1 MVRLIRLASVDDC
14 NFRTAFGND
23 IKIEPGSKLAVLN
36 ATFETDVSE
45 ITINSRNHEIK
56 FTPAVDGGVVFNDTS
71 TFLPIRTYS
80 GELGVTQFWQDMG
93 QTLSNTLGYRDTLS
107 DTTMNPGGAKI
118 NAGVFSE
125 FEMQYEVYNQE
136 FPIPKT
142 PVEFVYT
149 YSPMLSPLGAT
160 FSMSFPQ
167 GSRNSALLEDRA
179 NYDGVKRFDWS
190 GDAVGGTPATPAL
203 TFANTLKLVDA
214 QNTPNVGTKVRMS
227 SVPGVVMSKG
237 NGLWMARVS
246 FLVDNLSGLQD
257 NGFGI
262 GLSRSLLA
270 LDEDAD
276 IPKNMIHGEI
286 RVNRPGEGYR
296 FRFNGGDEQT
306 SALTPLRY
314 NGTDPTTDHDIMWLR
329 VGKDE
334 SSPVGTGTYGKYC
347 LQGGVWQD
355 VGAAGLE
362 TVFFSYELK
371 NYFNQYDFLHP
382 YLFINGISTTCE
394 IDATAFTPSVTHAM
408 QINEISNPN
417 PIWDPVDPTD
427 PFKLNFGNR
436 EYKITN
442 ILKTGNGTG
451 YPASVIGNIVPQV
464 DENRFNGGGAFTR
477 ETKLQLHADVL
488 KYLGFGR
495 NFTNYSNISQKMGMA
510 NLEFENFIEYR
521 GTGGPDLDN
530 DDNFIVESLTLPVDS
545 YDASEQYYGDGDPFK
560 DVGLTTSAERLGR
573 RKNIIATIPA
583 TNINEIV
590 QYEASTPQYID
601 LRNTSTLNER
611 NLEFRILDKD
621 FNPVETGNKKSIL
634 TLLLS
639 GPGER

>member
-23 IKIEPGSKLAVLN
+23 IKIEPGSKIAVLN
-36 ATFETDVSE
+36 ATFETRVSE
-45 ITINSRNHEIK
+45 ISINNRNNEIK
-56 FTPAVDGGVVFNDTS
+56 FTPSVAGGVVFNDTS

-80 GELGVTQFWQDMG
+80 GELGITQFWQDMG

-125 FEMQYEVYNQE
+125 FEMQYNEYNQE
-136 FPIPKT
+136 FPIPRT

-149 YSPMLSPLGAT
+149 YSPMLSALGT
-160 FSMSFPQ
+160 TWSMNWPQ
-167 GSRNSALLEDRA
+167 GSRNSALLEDKAA
-179 NYDGVKRFDWS
+179 NFGDADQRFNWS
-190 GDAVGGTPATPAL
+190 GDGDATPDFK
-203 TFANTLKLVDA
+203 FANTLKLTDA
-214 QNTPNVGTKVRMS
+214 QLTANVGTKVRMDGL
-227 SVPGVVMSKG
+227 PGVVMSKG

-246 FLVDNLSGLQD
+246 FLADNASGLQD

-262 GLSRSLLA
+262 GLSRELGFNAIDL
-270 LDEDAD
+270 D
-276 IPKNMIHGEI
+276 IPADMIHGEI

-306 SALTPLRY
+306 SLLTPRRY
-314 NGTDPTTDHDIMWLR
+314 DGNDPLTDHDIIWLR

-334 SSPVGTGTYGKYC
+334 SSPTGSPTYGKYC

-355 VGAAGLE
+355 AGAAGLE
-362 TVFFSYELK
+362 TVLFTYELK
-371 NYFNQYDFLHP
+371 NYFNQYDFLTP
-382 YLFINGISTTCE
+382 YLFINGTSDTCE
-394 IDATAFTPSVTHAM
+394 MDAIAFTPSVTHAM
-408 QINEISNPN
+408 QTIGVSNPN
-417 PIWDPVDPTD
+417 QLWLPDDPNEFDMS
-427 PFKLNFGNR
+427 FGNR

-442 ILKTGNGTG
+442 ILKTGNGNA
-451 YPASVIGNIVPQV
+451 YPPSVIGNIVPQV
-464 DENRFNGGGAFTR
+464 DEERFNASGAFTR
-477 ETKLQLHADVL
+477 ETKLSLHSDVL
-488 KYLGFGR
+488 KYLGFG
-495 NFTNYSNISQKMGMA
+495 NIFTGYETISQKMGMA
-510 NLEFENFIEYR
+510 NLEFDNFITYR
-521 GTGGPDLDN
+521 GIGGPDLDH

-560 DVGLTTSAERLGR
+560 DVGLTDSAERLGR

-583 TNINEIV
+583 TNVSELVN
-590 QYEASTPQYID
+590 YEASTPQYID

-611 NLEFRILDKD
+611 NLEFRIVDKD

-634 TLLLS
+634 TLLIS